1 MRRPLSSIALTLM
14 LGLVGCSAGSD
25 VQSIVTDTAPAG
37 QGHTTP
43 SPSVPPAN
51 AGPSGGIIPPP
62 NSGEFIEP
70 TAPSAASPTPPPQ
83 TDCGTTLE
91 ITVRDF
97 DVSHPDFEMPFAG
110 DVVRRGL
117 VKPDLG
123 PDGKPMFQSSTGCPW
138 DERTPLGCDNW
149 EVEEPEIQ
157 SAETFDQ
164 WYRDVPGTNYTF
176 VRSIRLEEVEPGA
189 GRYRYS
195 SNEFFPIG
203 PDEGWGATPPPH
215 LNQNFLFTTE
225 AHVTFT
231 YERGQVFSFFGDDDL
246 WIFVNGRLALDL
258 GGMHA
263 QARGTID
270 FDAQA
275 SDLGIQPGRVY
286 RMDIFHAERHTTASN
301 FQIETTIGCFTPV
314 PPPILK

>member
-1 MRRPLSSIALTLM
+1 MRRSSYLLPLALM
-14 LGLVGCSAGSD
+14 FGCSAGSD
-25 VQSIVTDTAPAG
+25 VQSIAADDPSPP
-37 QGHTTP
+37 QGANTPPPPGGGATP
-43 SPSVPPAN
+43 SVDSKPPEVSFIDPMVPPA
-51 AGPSGGIIPPP
+51 
-62 NSGEFIEP
+62 E
-70 TAPSAASPTPPPQ
+70 APERPQ
-83 TDCGTTLE
+83 EDCGTTLE

-117 VKPDLG
+117 VKSELG
-123 PDGKPMFQSSTGCPW
+123 ADGKPVFQSSTGCPW
-138 DERTPLGCDNW
+138 DEQTPLGCDNW
-149 EVEEPEIQ
+149 DVEEPEIQ

-164 WYRDVPGTNYTF
+164 WYRDVPGTNITF
-176 VRSIRLEEVEPGA
+176 VRSIRLEEVAPGS

-314 PPPILK
+314 PPPIVK

>member
-1 MRRPLSSIALTLM
+1 MRRPHYLLSLAFIL
-14 LGLVGCSAGSD
+14 GCSAGSD
-25 VQSIVTDTAPAG
+25 VQSIATENPSPT
-37 QGHTTP
+37 QGAVNPPPSPPPGGATP
-43 SPSVPPAN
+43 SVGVNPPM
-51 AGPSGGIIPPP
+51 G
-62 NSGEFIEP
+62 SGEFIEP
-70 TAPSAASPTPPPQ
+70 TMPPAVPETPPA
-83 TDCGTTLE
+83 DCGTALE

-117 VKPDLG
+117 VKPELG
-123 PDGKPMFQSSTGCPW
+123 ADGKPVFLNSKGCPW
-138 DERTPLGCDNW
+138 DEQTPLGCDNW
-149 EVEEPEIQ
+149 DVEEPEIE
-157 SAETFDQ
+157 SAESFDQ
-164 WYRDVPGTNYTF
+164 WYRDVPGTNHTF
-176 VRSIRLEEVEPGA
+176 VRTLQLDEVEPGS

-195 SNEFFPIG
+195 SNEFFPVG
-203 PDEGWGATPPPH
+203 AEEGWGATPPPH

-231 YERGQVFSFFGDDDL
+231 YERGQLFSFFGDDDL

-314 PPPILK
+314 PPPIVK